1 MDAALR
7 RVLRVVRD
15 ECMNGILVN
24 TDVKR
29 SIIYIL
35 ELSFLLARIF
45 FAKGLAD
52 VIDRH
57 VEVEAAEREFR
68 LHLPRRRARRG
79 RCLLRERRVAALA
92 GAARQFLVSK
102 SADRDD
108 EHDDDADEDGLR
120 GVPFGRWCLR
130 RICFLRWRR
139 RR

>member
-1 MDAALR
+1 MCQLP
-7 RVLRVVRD
+7 
-15 ECMNGILVN
+15 
-24 TDVKR
+24 
-29 SIIYIL
+29 
-35 ELSFLLARIF
+35 
-45 FAKGLAD
+45 LAD
-52 VIDRH
+52 ESVACPLKVCTFTRLF
-57 VEVEAAEREFR
+57 AMRSQFR

-120 GVPFGRWCLR
+120 GVPFGRRCLR